1 MLPWRCYYGCVVSKF
16 QLRLNQKL
24 KIKTLKN
31 IKRAD
36 REDK

>member
-1 MLPWRCYYGCVVSKF
+1 MVSKF

-36 REDK
+36 GEDK

>member
-1 MLPWRCYYGCVVSKF
+1 MGSKF
-16 QLRLNQKL
+16 QLRLNQKP

>member
-1 MLPWRCYYGCVVSKF
+1 MVSKF
-16 QLRLNQKL
+16 QLRLNKKL